1 MLSELSNPKYQ
12 ELQNKYVHL
21 KELKIKNYDPL
32 SELPVDVTLDISDY
46 TKIKIQER
54 PRVGL
59 TWELIAKLTKV
70 RVDYYFSWT
79 RNWSYKNFAFRTS
92 LHDYE
97 KLCSLGFLVIEE
109 RCDDGNYVYGEFQ
122 K

>member
-1 MLSELSNPKYQ
+1 MLSELSNPKYR

-54 PRVGL
+54 PRAGL
-59 TWELIAKLTKV
+59 T
-70 RVDYYFSWT
+70 
-79 RNWSYKNFAFRTS
+79 
-92 LHDYE
+92 
-97 KLCSLGFLVIEE
+97 
-109 RCDDGNYVYGEFQ
+109 
-122 K
+122 